1 MYEINVAKRIAPS
14 TYPGAPEAE
23 ARYEHLFSTDGDRS
37 GDSWMLAQ
45 VLPKL
50 REAFPAP
57 AFSVTVTNVWKC
69 SEPVHPGRVEQ
80 ILEDHS

>member
-1 MYEINVAKRIAPS
+1 MFEINVAKRV
-14 TYPGAPEAE
+14 GPEFLGDLADQN
-23 ARYEHLFSTDGDRS
+23 RYEHLFTTDSRRS

-57 AFSVTVTNVWKC
+57 AFSVTVSNVWQC
-69 SEPVHPGRVEQ
+69 SEPVHPERIEA
-80 ILEDHS
+80 ILEEHK

>member
-1 MYEINVAKRIAPS
+1 MFEINVARRV
-14 TYPGAPEAE
+14 GPEFLGDLADQN
-23 ARYEHLFSTDGDRS
+23 RYEHVFTTDASRS
-37 GDSWMLAQ
+37 GNERMLAQ

-69 SEPVHPGRVEQ
+69 SEPVHPGRVLQ
-80 ILEDHS
+80 ILKDHS